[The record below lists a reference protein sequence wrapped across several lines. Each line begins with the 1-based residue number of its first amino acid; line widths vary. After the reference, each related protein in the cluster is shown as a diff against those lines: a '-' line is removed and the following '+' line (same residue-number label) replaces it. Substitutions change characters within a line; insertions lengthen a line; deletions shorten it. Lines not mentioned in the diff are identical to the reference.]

1 LVDSTAEEL
10 AIACAHVGDERKGE
24 NITVLNVGDVSSLTD
39 YFVII
44 TGRNPRHL
52 RALRK
57 AMEEKID
64 ELGGRV
70 MGVEGEPDAGWVLVD
85 AEWMVV
91 HLFSSDKRE
100 LYDLEMLW
108 GDCPRIDWSAR
119 QPLQS
124 GSGE

>member
-1 LVDSTAEEL
+1 MVDSTAEEL
-10 AIACAHVGDERKGE
+10 AVSCAHVGDERKGE
-24 NITVLNVGDVSSLTD
+24 NITVLNVGDVSTLTD

-57 AMEEKID
+57 AMEEEID
-64 ELGGRV
+64 GVDGPVR
-70 MGVEGEPDAGWVLVD
+70 GVEGEPEAGWVLVD
-85 AEWMVV
+85 AGRVVV

-108 GDCPRIDWSAR
+108 GDCPRLDWSSR
-119 QPLQS
+119 QPLES
-124 GSGE
+124 GSEE

>member
-1 LVDSTAEEL
+1 MVDSTAEEL
-10 AIACAHVGDERKGE
+10 AVSCAHVGDERKGE
-24 NITVLNVGDVSSLTD
+24 NITVLNVGDVSTLTD

-57 AMEEKID
+57 ATEERID
-64 ELGGRV
+64 ELEGHVR
-70 MGVEGEPDAGWVLVD
+70 GVEGEPEAGWVLVD
-85 AEWMVV
+85 AERVVV

-108 GDCPRIDWSAR
+108 GDCPRLDWSAR
-119 QPLQS
+119 DPVES
-124 GSGE
+124 TSDE